1 MNLGVINESVNLS
14 PSPPPK
20 KKQPKRNFKLVC
32 VRVRSEEWLIF
43 YKINKWSPGLGF
55 FSSRQ
60 LWHSVDC
67 MPSLKFSGPMCT
79 VYIFL
84 FFLWSCRFYI

>member
-14 PSPPPK
+14 PFPLPK
-20 KKQPKRNFKLVC
+20 KTKHNFKLVC

-43 YKINKWSPGLGF
+43 HKINKWSSGLGF
-55 FSSRQ
+55 FSPRQ

-67 MPSLKFSGPMCT
+67 MFSLKFSGPMCT

-84 FFLWSCRFYI
+84 FFFCSCRFYI

>member
-1 MNLGVINESVNLS
+1 MNLGVINESVNL
-14 PSPPPK
+14 PPPLQK
-20 KKQPKRNFKLVC
+20 KPKQNFKLVC
-32 VRVRSEEWLIF
+32 VRVRSVCEEWLIF
-43 YKINKWSPGLGF
+43 YKSNKWSPGLGF

-67 MPSLKFSGPMCT
+67 TLSLKFSGPMCT

-84 FFLWSCRFYI
+84 FFLCSCRFYI

>member
-14 PSPPPK
+14 PSPLQKKPK
-20 KKQPKRNFKLVC
+20 QNFKLVC

-43 YKINKWSPGLGF
+43 YKSNKWSPGLGF

-67 MPSLKFSGPMCT
+67 MLSLKFSGPMCT

-84 FFLWSCRFYI
+84 FFMCSCRFYI

>member
-20 KKQPKRNFKLVC
+20 KKPKQNFKLVC
-32 VRVRSEEWLIF
+32 VRVRIEELLIF
-43 YKINKWSPGLGF
+43 YKINKWSPGFGF

-67 MPSLKFSGPMCT
+67 MLSLKFSGPMCT

-84 FFLWSCRFYI
+84 FFLCSCRFYI